1 MKNTMP
7 VKIPSSGAIRWPII
21 FPENTKP
28 RILLFFFA
36 IIIQLFAA
44 AISGVGFSLNRQFYW
59 LAGTAL
65 WILWFAMMF
74 IIAAPKTD
82 VILRNYQNRLK
93 KAALVLFGILMM
105 LGIFELIM
113 AFFLAPVFQNSGDF
127 ATLLEQMRHGFQ
139 YNDGT
144 ALEQQA
150 TENFLKGEN
159 PYAHAN
165 LIEAMLKYDGSFD
178 RVTPLRTGRLAD
190 VFPYPTQEQ
199 LKQIWDTAIHDP
211 SQAPPEIESKVCYPA
226 GFFLIPA
233 PFVVAGITDMRIIY
247 FIFVIA
253 GLAYAVW
260 KVPKKNKF
268 ILIAFAVISLELWN
282 SLADGETGS
291 IVFPF
296 LLIAWMGLGKN
307 RWTSAIAMGLAV
319 TTKQTAWFYLP
330 FYLILLW
337 HRTGLKSL
345 IFTGAV
351 IAMVFILTNA
361 YYIVLDPGLWLT
373 SILSPMKDPMFP
385 IGVGLVNITTS
396 GLVNIKSP
404 LPFTILEILTFIG
417 AIIWYIR
424 NCARYP
430 LAGVLI
436 SVLPLFFAWRSLWS
450 YFFYVPMIMLTC
462 MLLESDTDLDTAN
475 YKITPNVHKAF
486 ENVS

>member
-1 MKNTMP
+1 MKIAMP
-7 VKIPSSGAIRWPII
+7 VKIKLPIL

-28 RILLFFFA
+28 RIFFFFFA
-36 IIIQLFAA
+36 IIIQLFAS
-44 AISGVGFSLNRQFYW
+44 AISGVGFSLNRNFYW
-59 LAGTAL
+59 LAGTVL
-65 WILWFAMMF
+65 WILWFAVMF
-74 IIAAPKTD
+74 IIALPKTD
-82 VILRNYQNRLK
+82 VFLWNYRNQLR
-93 KAALVLFGILMM
+93 KAALALFGILVT
-105 LGIFELIM
+105 LGIFELVV

-150 TENFLKGEN
+150 TENFLNGEN
-159 PYAHAN
+159 PYAHPN

-178 RVTPLRTGRLAD
+178 RVTPLRTGRLAE

-199 LKQIWDTAIHDP
+199 LKQIWDTALQDP
-211 SQAPPEIESKVCYPA
+211 SQAPPEIESRVCYPA

-233 PFVVAGITDMRIIY
+233 PFFAAGITDMRIIY
-247 FIFVIA
+247 FIFVVA

-260 KVPKKNKF
+260 RIPKKNKL
-268 ILIAFAVISLELWN
+268 ILVAFAIISLELWN

-296 LLIAWMGLGKN
+296 LLIAWMSLGKN

-330 FYLILLW
+330 LYLILLW
-337 HRTGLKSL
+337 HKTGLKTL

-351 IAMVFILTNA
+351 IGTVFVLTNA
-361 YYIVLDPGLWLT
+361 YYIVPDPGLWLM

-385 IGVGLVNITTS
+385 IGVGLVNIATS
-396 GLVNIKSP
+396 GLVDIKSP
-404 LPFTILEILTFIG
+404 LPFTILEILVFIG

-424 NCARYP
+424 NCGRYP
-430 LAGVLI
+430 LAGVVI
-436 SVLPLFFAWRSLWS
+436 SVVPLFFAWRSLWS
-450 YFFYVPMIMLTC
+450 YFFYVPMIMLAC
-462 MLLESDTDLDTAN
+462 MLLESDTDSDSSN
-475 YKITPNVHKAF
+475 YTITPNVRKAI